1 MCESKEHQN
10 AGFCPR
16 RLASA
21 LAESL
26 TRARAWRL
34 LSDPRSRFSTVIGGT
49 VSATR
54 ERPLRRLTTTSLILV
69 AVLIAAV
76 GVLLLYLG
84 ELTGDWWTRHPSIQA
99 LVRDLGA
106 LLIVSAAIGVIWDL
120 VGKRSFARE
129 VLETA
134 RTSTDV
140 EAAGLVRIGTNYVDE
155 PDWEALFATVRKLDI
170 FLAYG
175 STWRNTHLEKLRK
188 LAQSGGRIRVYLPD
202 PDGTVAIAQLAD
214 RFDKAAAD
222 LLNLI
227 DEARRAYQA
236 IPSSAGGSVEVFFR
250 SGDAVFSCYRFD
262 GTAVLTLYTH
272 RRQRTGVPTIVC
284 RDGGSLYQFVRDEF
298 TALQEQSRPA
308 PTGTAPS
315 STATPPAPPPNPTGS
330 TP

>member
-1 MCESKEHQN
+1 ME
-10 AGFCPR
+10 
-16 RLASA
+16 ASV
-21 LAESL
+21 
-26 TRARAWRL
+26 
-34 LSDPRSRFSTVIGGT
+34 STN
-49 VSATR
+49 R
-54 ERPLRRLTTTSLILV
+54 ERPLRRLTTAHVVLV
-69 AVLIAAV
+69 AVLVAAV
-76 GVLLLYLG
+76 GVFLLYLG
-84 ELTGDWWTRHPSIQA
+84 ELTGDWWAGHPSFQA
-99 LVRDLGA
+99 LIRDLGA
-106 LLIVSAAIGVIWDL
+106 LLIVSAAIGLIWDL

-175 STWRNTHLEKLRK
+175 STWRNTHLERLRK

-202 PDGTVAIAQLAD
+202 PDDQVAIAQLAE
-214 RFDKAAAD
+214 RFAKTPAD
-222 LLNLI
+222 LVSLI

-236 IPSSAGGSVEVFFR
+236 LPVGAGGSVEVFFR
-250 SGDAVFSCYRFD
+250 RGDAVFSCYRFD

-298 TALQEQSRPA
+298 TALQQQSRPA
-308 PTGTAPS
+308 PTEAAPR
-315 STATPPAPPPNPTGS
+315 STVAPPAQPPNPTGS